1 MVTCSPQ
8 QAALDATWEY
18 SWTRRGQ
25 IQLHQVRAISK
36 QWEKWRQQILS
47 NAGNGWC
54 NITRRCSGEDN
65 YYNAGLVLNSLSGFD
80 RVKFEYII
88 QLAEH
93 SAGQGAQCNCY
104 LYSFQGCLWHRQ
116 SLIRLFPAEDRRYPP
131 GRKRGASNPQPT
143 LSWSHSIMV
152 VLQKVQS
159 KAKHAA
165 HLPSKDNKEKE
176 STWLERL
183 EKTFYRCK

>member
-18 SWTRRGQ
+18 SWTHRGQ

-54 NITRRCSGEDN
+54 NITRSCSGEDN

-104 LYSFQGCLWHRQ
+104 LYSFQGCLWHKKLDQVVPCRGQEVPSWQEARGKQ
-116 SLIRLFPAEDRRYPP
+116 STANAQLIPLNYGCTSEGAE
-131 GRKRGASNPQPT
+131 
-143 LSWSHSIMV
+143 
-152 VLQKVQS
+152 QS
-159 KAKHAA
+159 QACCSLAFKG
-165 HLPSKDNKEKE
+165 
-176 STWLERL
+176 
-183 EKTFYRCK
+183 

>member
-18 SWTRRGQ
+18 SWTHRGQ

-93 SAGQGAQCNCY
+93 SAGQGAQCNCLFVLFSGLPVTQKAWSGCSLQRTGGTLLAGSEGQAIHSQRSADPTQLW
-104 LYSFQGCLWHRQ
+104 LYFRRCRAKPSMLLTCLQRITKKKNQ
-116 SLIRLFPAEDRRYPP
+116 LD
-131 GRKRGASNPQPT
+131 
-143 LSWSHSIMV
+143 
-152 VLQKVQS
+152 
-159 KAKHAA
+159 
-165 HLPSKDNKEKE
+165 
-176 STWLERL
+176 
-183 EKTFYRCK
+183 